1 MTGLLETQIP
11 VLVVTISIILAG
23 ILIGIGR
30 AFNYKKIERFG
41 LEEFVQAIINAAIFG
56 AAVVIIATSVE
67 IGKTVQTAKCLEGA
81 AAIDELS
88 CSLDKDSS
96 ELFSLFQ
103 ENVKIL
109 NVLGY
114 YQTLNLNFGAF
125 SIQPLA
131 NIESISNTISSQTQ
145 AMQLNLMLL
154 NLNLQIVNFISKNA
168 LELLFV
174 VGLIFRML
182 FATRRFGGFLIAL
195 AIGLY
200 LLYPSFV
207 LMFPSPGGNI
217 NNAINI
223 TKNFTNNT
231 AYATVPIVDLN
242 DNNAIAERID
252 FMSGRIALNTSENA
266 TVNATA
272 DFSGDLTIV
281 IQANSQA
288 VADNYNYSVVAPIF
302 SLILTIV
309 FIKELGN
316 ILGGEIGIASIL

>member
-1 MTGLLETQIP
+1 MTGLLDSQVP

-41 LEEFVQAIINAAIFG
+41 LEEFVQAIVNAAIFG
-56 AAVVIIATSVE
+56 AAAVIIATSVE

-88 CSLDKDSS
+88 CVVDKNSIG
-96 ELFSLFQ
+96 LFSLFQ

-109 NVLGY
+109 NILGY
-114 YQTLNLNFGAF
+114 YQTLNLHFGAF

-131 NIESISNTISSQTQ
+131 NIESISSTISSQAQ

-174 VGLIFRML
+174 VGLVFRML

-200 LLYPSFV
+200 LFYPSFV
-207 LMFPSPGGNI
+207 LIFPNPEGNI

-223 TKNFTNNT
+223 SKNFTNNT

-252 FMSGRIALNTSENA
+252 FMSGRVALNITENA
-266 TVNATA
+266 TVNSTA
-272 DFSGDLTIV
+272 DFSGDLTIIV
-281 IQANSQA
+281 QSNSQA
-288 VADNYNYSVVAPIF
+288 IADSYNYSVVAPIF

>member
-1 MTGLLETQIP
+1 MTGLLESQIP
-11 VLVVTISIILAG
+11 FLVVTISIVLAG

-41 LEEFVQAIINAAIFG
+41 IEEFVQAIINAAIFG
-56 AAVVIIATSVE
+56 AAVLIIATSAE
-67 IGKTVQTAKCLEGA
+67 IGKTVQTAKCIEDA
-81 AAIDELS
+81 AAVDELA
-88 CSLDKDSS
+88 CVLDKDLTG
-96 ELFSLFQ
+96 LFSLFQ

-109 NVLGY
+109 NILGY
-114 YQTLNLNFGAF
+114 YQTLNLHFSAF

-131 NIESISNTISSQTQ
+131 NIEGVSSIISSQAQ

-154 NLNLQIVNFISKNA
+154 NLNLQIVNFVSKSA

-174 VGLIFRML
+174 IGLVFRMF
-182 FATRRFGGFLIAL
+182 FATRRLGGFLIAL

-200 LLYPSFV
+200 LFYPSFILV
-207 LMFPSPGGNI
+207 FPSSEEKI

-223 TKNFTNNT
+223 SKNFTNNT
-231 AYATVPIVDLN
+231 AYATIPIVDLN

-252 FMSGRIALNTSENA
+252 FMSGRIALNA
-266 TVNATA
+266 TGNATA

-281 IQANSQA
+281 VQANSQA
-288 VADNYNYSVVAPIF
+288 IADSYNYSVIAPLF
-302 SLILTIV
+302 SLIITIV